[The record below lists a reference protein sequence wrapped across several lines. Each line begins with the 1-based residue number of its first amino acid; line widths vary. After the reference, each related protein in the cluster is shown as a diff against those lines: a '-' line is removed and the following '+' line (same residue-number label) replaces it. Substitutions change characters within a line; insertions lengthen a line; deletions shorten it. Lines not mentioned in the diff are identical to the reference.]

1 MSSRQEN
8 CAYGL
13 LSENRHHKT
22 AVSSSFTMIWFDVSN
37 SWLKQKAM
45 KNWITKI
52 RKTDFIFVFWFF
64 EPRKSACFCPFVILS
79 FDFSYLGYQN
89 IPGPRILGH
98 CVWVGLEFRI
108 FCWVWKGL
116 KFGFFQISEQG
127 SKFILTTYII
137 IRIMKC

>member
-37 SWLKQKAM
+37 SWLKQKVI

-52 RKTDFIFVFWFF
+52 RLTDFIFVFWFLNQEKARVF
-64 EPRKSACFCPFVILS
+64 AHLL
-79 FDFSYLGYQN
+79 SYLFLSWLSKHTWAKDFGSLCVGGFRVQN
-89 IPGPRILGH
+89 FFL
-98 CVWVGLEFRI
+98 GLERFEVR
-108 FCWVWKGL
+108 
-116 KFGFFQISEQG
+116 FFSRFLSTHFFKQG
-127 SKFILTTYII
+127 SKFILTTYTY
-137 IRIMKC
+137 